1 VLNCVGAGAAQLIAL
16 VGEAEAK
23 CAALAEENAKLR
35 RDVALKTNAGGLAAA
50 YNDAAQQGKVAAL
63 IATDAKRHERQLL
76 EAARRR
82 DTALRMSTSQMYV
95 AVDFGTFRALAEPY
109 R

>member
-50 YNDAAQQGKVAAL
+50 YNDAAQQGGGGADRDGRQASRTPAAGGG
-63 IATDAKRHERQLL
+63 APT
-76 EAARRR
+76 
-82 DTALRMSTSQMYV
+82 
-95 AVDFGTFRALAEPY
+95 
-109 R
+109 